1 MRGVTQIDQ
10 LSHGG
15 CVISTR
21 TPHAGSDPGM
31 EWPRDESGEF
41 QPALP
46 MRGVTRRFG
55 HRLAQGR
62 FQPALPMRGVT
73 MSTVEGVRAWQFQ
86 PALPMRGVTRQRPQ
100 GSTGIRFQPAL
111 PMRGVTTPSTR
122 SSPSMPIS
130 TRTPHAGSDCSR
142 QDQRASRAYFNPHS
156 PCGE

>member
-111 PMRGVTTPSTR
+111 PMRGVTGSR
-122 SSPSMPIS
+122 SNGRDHQSIS
-130 TRTPHAGSDCSR
+130 TRTPHAGSDPSNLAIPLS
-142 QDQRASRAYFNPHS
+142 QYDFNPHS

>member
-10 LSHGG
+10 LSHVG

-111 PMRGVTTPSTR
+111 PMRGVTGSR
-122 SSPSMPIS
+122 SNGRDHQTIS
-130 TRTPHAGSDCSR
+130 TRTPHAGSD
-142 QDQRASRAYFNPHS
+142 RASLTSR
-156 PCGE
+156 